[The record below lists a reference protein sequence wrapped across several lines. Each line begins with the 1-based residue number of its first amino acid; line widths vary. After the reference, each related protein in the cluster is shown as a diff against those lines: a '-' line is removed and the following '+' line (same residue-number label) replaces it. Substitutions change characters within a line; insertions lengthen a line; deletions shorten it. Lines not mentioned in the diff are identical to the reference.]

1 MPIENIDDSII
12 IKNNIPKHIAIIMD
26 GNGRWA
32 KEHSLPRIA
41 GHKEGI
47 DSVRAITKQCGDIGV
62 KHLSLYTFSSEN
74 WHRPKN
80 EVKALMRL
88 LLLTIRREIKDLNKN
103 NVRLSTIG
111 NMDDLPDD
119 ARKGMEEGLKITE
132 NNSGL
137 NLILALSY
145 GGRQEILK
153 MVQSIA
159 IKAVKG
165 EIEPE
170 KLSESDII
178 NELDTAKIPDPDLLI
193 RTGGDQRISNFL
205 LWQIAYSEIYVTDTY
220 WPEFKEKEL
229 LDAVSDFRIV
239 SDVLVVLANNWM
251 KHD

>member
-1 MPIENIDDSII
+1 MSIKDVEDSII
-12 IKNNIPKHIAIIMD
+12 DKNNIPKHIAIIMD

-32 KEHSLPRIA
+32 KAHSLPRIA

-47 DSVRAITKQCGDIGV
+47 VSVRAITKICGDIGV

-74 WHRPKN
+74 WRRPKN

-103 NVRLSTIG
+103 NVRLTTIG
-111 NMDDLPDD
+111 NMGDLPDD

-132 NNSGL
+132 KNSGL

-145 GGRQEILK
+145 GGRQEIIK

-159 IKAVKG
+159 RKALNG

-170 KLSESDII
+170 KISEDNIV
-178 NELDTAKIPDPDLLI
+178 NELDTAKIPDPELLI
-193 RTGGDQRISNFL
+193 RTGGELRISNFL
-205 LWQIAYSEIYVTDTY
+205 LWQIAYSEIYVTDIY
-220 WPEFKEKEL
+220 WPEFREKEL
-229 LDAVSDFRIV
+229 LDAVADFQARERRFGHI
-239 SDVLVVLANNWM
+239 SEQLD
-251 KHD
+251 KT

>member
-1 MPIENIDDSII
+1 MPIKDIEDSII
-12 IKNNIPKHIAIIMD
+12 NKNNIPKHIAIIMD

-32 KEHSLPRIA
+32 KAHSLPRIA

-47 DSVRAITKQCGDIGV
+47 DSVRAITKKCGDIGV

-74 WHRPKN
+74 WSRPIK
-80 EVKALMRL
+80 EVKALMGL

-103 NVRLSTIG
+103 NVRLTTIG
-111 NMDDLPDD
+111 NMGDLPDD
-119 ARKGMEEGLKITE
+119 ARKGMEEGLKITA

-159 IKAVKG
+159 RKAVNG

-170 KLSESDII
+170 KLSEGDIV

-229 LDAVSDFRIV
+229 LDAVANFQERERRFGRI
-239 SDVLVVLANNWM
+239 SEQLD
-251 KHD
+251 KT

>member
-1 MPIENIDDSII
+1 MPIKNIEDSII
-12 IKNNIPKHIAIIMD
+12 NKNNIPKHIAIIMD

-32 KEHSLPRIA
+32 KAHSLPRIA

-47 DSVRAITKQCGDIGV
+47 DSVRAITKKCGDIGV

-74 WHRPKN
+74 WSRPLK
-80 EVKALMRL
+80 EVKALMGL

-103 NVRLSTIG
+103 NVRLTTIG
-111 NMDDLPDD
+111 NMGDLPDD

-159 IKAVKG
+159 RKAVNG

-170 KLSESDII
+170 KLSEGDIV

-229 LDAVSDFRIV
+229 LDAVADFQDRERRFGRI
-239 SDVLVVLANNWM
+239 SEQLDET
-251 KHD
+251 

>member
-1 MPIENIDDSII
+1 MPIKDIEDSII
-12 IKNNIPKHIAIIMD
+12 NKNNIPKHIAIIMD

-32 KEHSLPRIA
+32 KAHSLPRIA

-47 DSVRAITKQCGDIGV
+47 DSVRAITKKCGDIGV

-74 WHRPKN
+74 WSRPIK
-80 EVKALMRL
+80 EVKALMGL
-88 LLLTIRREIKDLNKN
+88 LLLTIRREIKDLDKN
-103 NVRLSTIG
+103 NVRLTTIG
-111 NMDDLPDD
+111 NMGDLPDD

-159 IKAVKG
+159 RKAVNG

-170 KLSESDII
+170 KLGEIDIV

-229 LDAVSDFRIV
+229 LDAVADFQDRERRFGRI
-239 SDVLVVLANNWM
+239 SEQLDET
-251 KHD
+251 

>member
-1 MPIENIDDSII
+1 
-12 IKNNIPKHIAIIMD
+12 MD

-32 KEHSLPRIA
+32 KAHSLPRIA

-47 DSVRAITKQCGDIGV
+47 DSVRAITKKCGDIGV

-74 WHRPKN
+74 WRRPKN

-103 NVRLSTIG
+103 NVRLTTIG
-111 NMDDLPDD
+111 NMGDLPDN

-132 NNSGL
+132 KNSGL

-159 IKAVKG
+159 RKALNG

-170 KLSESDII
+170 KISEDNIV
-178 NELDTAKIPDPDLLI
+178 NELDTAKIPDPELLI
-193 RTGGDQRISNFL
+193 RTGGELRISNFL
-205 LWQIAYSEIYVTDTY
+205 LWQIAYSEIYVTDIY
-220 WPEFKEKEL
+220 WPEFREKEL
-229 LDAVSDFRIV
+229 LDAVADFQARERRFGHI
-239 SDVLVVLANNWM
+239 SEQLDET
-251 KHD
+251 

>member
-1 MPIENIDDSII
+1 MPKKDIEDSII
-12 IKNNIPKHIAIIMD
+12 DKKNIPKHIAIIMD

-32 KEHSLPRIA
+32 KAHSLPRIA

-47 DSVRAITKQCGDIGV
+47 SSVRAITKKCGDIGV

-74 WHRPKN
+74 WRRPKN

-88 LLLTIRREIKDLNKN
+88 LLSTIRHEIKDLNKN
-103 NVRLSTIG
+103 NVRLTTIG
-111 NMDDLPDD
+111 NMSDLPDD

-153 MVQSIA
+153 MVQSMA
-159 IKAVKG
+159 RRAVNG

-170 KLSESDII
+170 KI
-178 NELDTAKIPDPDLLI
+178 NEDNFIGELDTAKIPDPDLLI
-193 RTGGDQRISNFL
+193 RTGGEKRISNFL

-220 WPEFKEKEL
+220 WPEFREKQL
-229 LDAVSDFRIV
+229 LDALADFQDRERRFGHI
-239 SDVLVVLANNWM
+239 SEQLDER
-251 KHD
+251 

>member
-1 MPIENIDDSII
+1 MSIKDVEDSII
-12 IKNNIPKHIAIIMD
+12 DKNNIPKHIAIIMD

-32 KEHSLPRIA
+32 KAHSLPRIA

-47 DSVRAITKQCGDIGV
+47 VSVRAITKICGDIGV

-74 WHRPKN
+74 WRRPKN

-103 NVRLSTIG
+103 NVRLTTIG
-111 NMDDLPDD
+111 NMGNLPDD

-132 NNSGL
+132 KNSGL

-159 IKAVKG
+159 RKALNG

-170 KLSESDII
+170 KISEDNIV

-193 RTGGDQRISNFL
+193 RTGGELRISNFL
-205 LWQIAYSEIYVTDTY
+205 LWQIAYSEIYVTDIY
-220 WPEFKEKEL
+220 WPEFREKEL
-229 LDAVSDFRIV
+229 LDAVADFQARERRFGHI
-239 SDVLVVLANNWM
+239 SEQLDET
-251 KHD
+251 

>member
-1 MPIENIDDSII
+1 MPIKDIKDSII
-12 IKNNIPKHIAIIMD
+12 DKNNIPKHIAIIMD

-32 KEHSLPRIA
+32 KAHSLPRIA

-47 DSVRAITKQCGDIGV
+47 DSVRAITKKCGDIGV

-74 WHRPKN
+74 WRRPKN

-103 NVRLSTIG
+103 NVRLTTIG
-111 NMDDLPDD
+111 NMGDLPDD

-132 NNSGL
+132 KNSGL

-159 IKAVKG
+159 RKALNG

-170 KLSESDII
+170 KISEDNIV
-178 NELDTAKIPDPDLLI
+178 NELDTAKIPDPELLI
-193 RTGGDQRISNFL
+193 RTGGELRISNFL
-205 LWQIAYSEIYVTDTY
+205 LWQIAYSEIYVTDIY
-220 WPEFKEKEL
+220 WPEFREKEL
-229 LDAVSDFRIV
+229 LDAVAEFQARERRFGHISEQLDET
-239 SDVLVVLANNWM
+239 
-251 KHD
+251 

>member
-1 MPIENIDDSII
+1 MPIKDIENSII
-12 IKNNIPKHIAIIMD
+12 NNNNIPKHIAIIMD

-32 KEHSLPRIA
+32 KAHSLPRIA

-47 DSVRAITKQCGDIGV
+47 DSVRAITKKCGDIGV
-62 KHLSLYTFSSEN
+62 KYLSLYTFSSEN
-74 WHRPKN
+74 WSRPIK
-80 EVKALMRL
+80 EVKALMGL

-103 NVRLSTIG
+103 NVRLTTIG
-111 NMDDLPDD
+111 NMGDLPDN
-119 ARKGMEEGLKITE
+119 ARQGMEEGLKITE

-159 IKAVKG
+159 RKAING

-170 KLSESDII
+170 KLSESDIV

-229 LDAVSDFRIV
+229 LDAVADFQDRERRFGRI
-239 SDVLVVLANNWM
+239 SEQLDET
-251 KHD
+251 

>member
-1 MPIENIDDSII
+1 MPIKDVEDSII
-12 IKNNIPKHIAIIMD
+12 DKNNIPKHIAIIMD

-32 KEHSLPRIA
+32 KAHSLPRIA

-47 DSVRAITKQCGDIGV
+47 DSVRAITKKCGDIGV

-74 WHRPKN
+74 WRRPKN

-103 NVRLSTIG
+103 NVRLTTIG
-111 NMDDLPDD
+111 NMGNLPDD

-159 IKAVKG
+159 RKAVNG
-165 EIEPE
+165 ELEPE
-170 KLSESDII
+170 KLSESDIV

-193 RTGGDQRISNFL
+193 RTGGELRISNFL
-205 LWQIAYSEIYVTDTY
+205 LWQIAYSEIYVTDIY
-220 WPEFKEKEL
+220 WPEFREKEL
-229 LDAVSDFRIV
+229 LDAVADFQARERRFGHI
-239 SDVLVVLANNWM
+239 SEQLDET
-251 KHD
+251 

>member
-1 MPIENIDDSII
+1 MPIKNIEDSII
-12 IKNNIPKHIAIIMD
+12 NKNNIPKHIAIIMD

-32 KEHSLPRIA
+32 KAHSLPRIA

-47 DSVRAITKQCGDIGV
+47 DSVRAITKKCGDIGV

-74 WHRPKN
+74 WSRPLK
-80 EVKALMRL
+80 EVKALMGL

-111 NMDDLPDD
+111 NMGDLPDD

-159 IKAVKG
+159 RKAING

-170 KLSESDII
+170 KLSESDIV

-229 LDAVSDFRIV
+229 LDAVADFQDRERRFGRI
-239 SDVLVVLANNWM
+239 SEQLD
-251 KHD
+251 KT

>member
-1 MPIENIDDSII
+1 MSVKDKEDSIVN
-12 IKNNIPKHIAIIMD
+12 KNNIPKHIAIIMD

-32 KEHSLPRIA
+32 KAHSLPRIA

-47 DSVRAITKQCGDIGV
+47 DSVRAITKKCGDIGV

-74 WHRPKN
+74 WSRPIK
-80 EVKALMRL
+80 EVKALMGL
-88 LLLTIRREIKDLNKN
+88 LLLTIRREIKDLDKN
-103 NVRLSTIG
+103 NVRLTTIG
-111 NMDDLPDD
+111 NMGDLPDD

-159 IKAVKG
+159 RKAVNG

-170 KLSESDII
+170 KLGEIDIV

-229 LDAVSDFRIV
+229 LDAVADFQDRERRFGCI
-239 SDVLVVLANNWM
+239 SEQLD
-251 KHD
+251 KK

>member
-1 MPIENIDDSII
+1 MPIKNIEDSII
-12 IKNNIPKHIAIIMD
+12 SKNNIPKHIAIIMD

-32 KEHSLPRIA
+32 KAHSLPRIA

-47 DSVRAITKQCGDIGV
+47 DSVRAITKKCGDIGV

-74 WHRPKN
+74 WSRPIK
-80 EVKALMRL
+80 EVKALMGL

-103 NVRLSTIG
+103 NVRLTTIG
-111 NMDDLPDD
+111 NMGDLPDD

-159 IKAVKG
+159 RKAVNG

-170 KLSESDII
+170 KLSEGDII

-193 RTGGDQRISNFL
+193 RTGGELRISNFL

-220 WPEFKEKEL
+220 WPEFREKEL
-229 LDAVSDFRIV
+229 LDAVADFQDRERRFGHI
-239 SDVLVVLANNWM
+239 SEQLDET
-251 KHD
+251 

>member
-1 MPIENIDDSII
+1 
-12 IKNNIPKHIAIIMD
+12 MD

-32 KEHSLPRIA
+32 KAHSLPRIA

-47 DSVRAITKQCGDIGV
+47 DSVRAITKICGDIGV

-74 WHRPKN
+74 WRRPKN

-103 NVRLSTIG
+103 NVRLTTIG
-111 NMDDLPDD
+111 NMGNLPDD

-159 IKAVKG
+159 RKAVNG
-165 EIEPE
+165 ELEPE
-170 KLSESDII
+170 KLSESDIV

-193 RTGGDQRISNFL
+193 RTGGELRISNFL
-205 LWQIAYSEIYVTDTY
+205 LWQIAYSEIYVTDIY
-220 WPEFKEKEL
+220 WPEFREKEL
-229 LDAVSDFRIV
+229 LDAVADFQARERRFGHI
-239 SDVLVVLANNWM
+239 SEQLDET
-251 KHD
+251 

>member
-1 MPIENIDDSII
+1 MPIKDIEDSII
-12 IKNNIPKHIAIIMD
+12 NNNNIPKHIAIIMD

-32 KEHSLPRIA
+32 KAHSLPRIA

-47 DSVRAITKQCGDIGV
+47 DSVRAITKKCGDIGV

-74 WHRPKN
+74 WSRPIK
-80 EVKALMRL
+80 EVKALMGL

-103 NVRLSTIG
+103 NVRLTTIG
-111 NMDDLPDD
+111 NMGDLPDD

-159 IKAVKG
+159 RKAVNG

-170 KLSESDII
+170 KLSESDIV

-229 LDAVSDFRIV
+229 LDAVADFQDRERRFGRI
-239 SDVLVVLANNWM
+239 SEQLD
-251 KHD
+251 KT

>member
-1 MPIENIDDSII
+1 MPIKEIEDSII
-12 IKNNIPKHIAIIMD
+12 NKNNIPKHIAIIMD

-32 KEHSLPRIA
+32 KAHSLPRIA

-47 DSVRAITKQCGDIGV
+47 DSVRAITKKCGDIGV

-74 WHRPKN
+74 WSRPLK
-80 EVKALMRL
+80 EVKALMGL

-103 NVRLSTIG
+103 NVRLTTIG
-111 NMDDLPDD
+111 NMGDLPDD

-159 IKAVKG
+159 RKAING

-170 KLSESDII
+170 KLSESDIV

-229 LDAVSDFRIV
+229 LDAVANFQERERRFGRI
-239 SDVLVVLANNWM
+239 SEQLD
-251 KHD
+251 KT

>member
-1 MPIENIDDSII
+1 MTIKNIEDSII
-12 IKNNIPKHIAIIMD
+12 NNNIPKHIAIIMD

-32 KEHSLPRIA
+32 KAHSLPRIA

-47 DSVRAITKQCGDIGV
+47 DSVRAITKKCGDIGV

-74 WHRPKN
+74 WSRPIK
-80 EVKALMRL
+80 EVKALMGL

-103 NVRLSTIG
+103 NVRLTTIG
-111 NMDDLPDD
+111 NMGDLPDD

-159 IKAVKG
+159 RKAISG

-170 KLSESDII
+170 KLSESDIV

-229 LDAVSDFRIV
+229 LDAVADFQDRERRFGRI
-239 SDVLVVLANNWM
+239 SEQLE
-251 KHD
+251 K

>member
-1 MPIENIDDSII
+1 MPIKDIKDSII
-12 IKNNIPKHIAIIMD
+12 DKNNIPKHIAIIMD

-32 KEHSLPRIA
+32 KVHSLPRIA

-47 DSVRAITKQCGDIGV
+47 ISVRAITKICGDIGV

-74 WHRPKN
+74 WRRPKN

-103 NVRLSTIG
+103 NVRLTTIG
-111 NMDDLPDD
+111 NMGDLPDD

-132 NNSGL
+132 KNSGL

-145 GGRQEILK
+145 GGRQEIIK

-159 IKAVKG
+159 RKALNG

-170 KLSESDII
+170 KISEDNIV
-178 NELDTAKIPDPDLLI
+178 NELDTAKIPDPELLI
-193 RTGGDQRISNFL
+193 RTGGELRISNFL
-205 LWQIAYSEIYVTDTY
+205 LWQIAYSEIYVTDIY
-220 WPEFKEKEL
+220 WPEFREKEL
-229 LDAVSDFRIV
+229 LDAVADFQARERRFGHI
-239 SDVLVVLANNWM
+239 SEQLD
-251 KHD
+251 KT

>member
-1 MPIENIDDSII
+1 MPIKDIEDSII
-12 IKNNIPKHIAIIMD
+12 NKNNIPKHIAIIMD

-32 KEHSLPRIA
+32 KAHSLPRIA

-47 DSVRAITKQCGDIGV
+47 HSVRAITKKCGDIGV

-74 WHRPKN
+74 WSRPIK
-80 EVKALMRL
+80 EVKALMGL

-103 NVRLSTIG
+103 NVRLTTIG
-111 NMDDLPDD
+111 NMGDLPDN

-159 IKAVKG
+159 RKAVNG

-170 KLSESDII
+170 KLSESDIV

-229 LDAVSDFRIV
+229 LDAVANFQERERRFGRI
-239 SDVLVVLANNWM
+239 SEQLD
-251 KHD
+251 KT